1 MGRGN
6 VCTLGKYEGLWYIDY
21 DKFCDYNRE
30 DEDEDAPEAVMWQD
44 DFIEYLQQEMMSR
57 YKSFEVVD
65 RWVSDC
71 GCRCDKHAILESKL
85 FFVAIEDNQW
95 SLAIELIQRVPE
107 ELAGLQAK
115 HYEGYLETIK
125 NIILDLFGEVSYRNG
140 AWMSGTIRKEDIEN
154 EKK

>member
-21 DKFCDYNRE
+21 DKFYDYNQDEE
-30 DEDEDAPEAVMWQD
+30 DEEASEAVMWQD
-44 DFIEYLQQEMMSR
+44 DFIECLQQEMMSR

-71 GCRCDKHAILESKL
+71 GYRCDKHAILESKL

-95 SLAIELIQRVPE
+95 SLAIELIQRGPE
-107 ELAGLQAK
+107 ELAGLQTK

-125 NIILDLFGEVSYRNG
+125 NIILDLFGEVSYRDG
-140 AWMSGTIRKEDIEN
+140 AWTSGTVRKEDIEN